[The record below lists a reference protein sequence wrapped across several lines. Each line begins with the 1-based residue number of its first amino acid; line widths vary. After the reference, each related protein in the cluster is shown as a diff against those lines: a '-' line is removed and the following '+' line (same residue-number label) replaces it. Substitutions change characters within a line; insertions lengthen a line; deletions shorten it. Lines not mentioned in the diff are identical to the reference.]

1 MNTKHWRVYFIDHEA
16 VSVEAACPN
25 SARLAAEAL
34 RPGLKISRVEPRR
47 P

>member
-1 MNTKHWRVYFIDHEA
+1 MKTLCWRVYFVDHEA
-16 VSVEAACPN
+16 VSVEASCPN

-34 RPGLKISRVEPRR
+34 RPGLKIRRVEPRH

>member
-1 MNTKHWRVYFIDHEA
+1 MNRSCWLVYFVDHEA
-16 VSVEAACPN
+16 VSVQATCPN

-34 RPGLKISRVEPRR
+34 RPGLKIRRVEPRH